1 MPCGG
6 CSTLYGVNPYYRSS
20 RPDVFCMKGVLG
32 NSQNLQENTC
42 ARDSFLIK
50 LQVLACTFNLKRVS
64 GTGVFLW
71 ILQNFQEHLCQRP
84 FFNYLKK
91 LYLKRVS
98 GTRTFL

>member
-20 RPDVFCMKGVLG
+20 RPDVFCIKGVL
-32 NSQNLQENTC
+32 ENF
-42 ARDSFLIK
+42 AKFAGK
-50 LQVLACTFNLKRVS
+50 H
-64 GTGVFLW
+64 LW
-71 ILQNFQEHLCQRP
+71 ILQNFPEHLCQRP

-98 GTRTFL
+98 GKGTFL